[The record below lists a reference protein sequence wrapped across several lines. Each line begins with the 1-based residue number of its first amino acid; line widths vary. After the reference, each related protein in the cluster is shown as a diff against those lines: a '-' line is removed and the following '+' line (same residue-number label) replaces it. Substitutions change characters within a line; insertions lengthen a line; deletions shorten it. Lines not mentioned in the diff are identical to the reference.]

1 MNNLS
6 SACPN
11 IELVYITTAATM
23 NLKSYIYIVCLQFI
37 HDMWILGRTIA
48 YRFVELNEGRHICY
62 VIVSASAY
70 LVFTDVNLGTT
81 IVHTDISVFS
91 DTVIS
96 VNWRGCDIMHQL

>member
-1 MNNLS
+1 
-6 SACPN
+6 
-11 IELVYITTAATM
+11 M

>member
-1 MNNLS
+1 
-6 SACPN
+6 
-11 IELVYITTAATM
+11 M
-23 NLKSYIYIVCLQFI
+23 NLKSYIYMCVVQFI

-62 VIVSASAY
+62 VIVSDSAY